1 MVTQEFIKKLVVKN
15 DNKIVLLVMDGMGGL
30 PNEFEKT
37 EIESAYTP
45 NLDEVVKH
53 AITGIADPVSMG
65 ITPGSGPGHLGI
77 FGYDPVKWEIGRGVL
92 SALGIGFP
100 IKKKDVA
107 ARGNF
112 ATLDKDGKI
121 VDRRAGRIPTEL
133 CKKLTEMIQNEIK
146 EIDGVKIFI
155 RPVMDY
161 RFVVIL
167 RGEGLSDKIAD
178 TDPQITGVKPLP
190 AKALSKEAEKT
201 AEILNKFIEKAHE
214 IIKDQHPA
222 NGLLLR
228 GFAEYPDIPT
238 MEEVYGLHP
247 AAIATYPMYK
257 GLAKLVGMDILDV
270 PGMEITDELKVLK
283 ENYDKYDFFYF
294 HVKKTDSYGE
304 DGNFE
309 AKVHLIEEVD
319 KTIVPEILKLKPT
332 VFAITGDHST
342 PARMKQHSFH
352 GVPFVL
358 YSENARPDRAEYFSE
373 REIGTKGGLGRFEAK
388 NEIILMLAHAMKL
401 KKFGA

>member
-1 MVTQEFIKKLVVKN
+1 MVTQEFVKKLVVKN
-15 DNKIVLLVMDGMGGL
+15 DNKIILLVMDGMGGL

-92 SALGIGFP
+92 AALGIGFP
-100 IKKKDVA
+100 IKKRDVA

-146 EIDGVKIFI
+146 EIDGVEIFI

-178 TDPQITGVKPLP
+178 TDPQVTGVKPLP

-201 AEILNKFIEKAHE
+201 AKILNKFIAKAYA
-214 IIKDQHPA
+214 IIKDRHPA

-247 AAIATYPMYK
+247 AVIATYPMYK

-270 PGMEITDELKVLK
+270 PGMEITDELKVLR

-373 REIGTKGGLGRFEAK
+373 REIGTKGGLGRFKAK

>member
-1 MVTQEFIKKLVVKN
+1 MVSQEFIKKLSVKN
-15 DNKIVLLVMDGMGGL
+15 ENKIVLLVMDGVGGL
-30 PNEFEKT
+30 PNKFGKT
-37 EIESAYTP
+37 EIEEAYTP
-45 NLDEVVKH
+45 NLDKVVEEGVS
-53 AITGIADPVSMG
+53 GIADPVSMG

-92 SALGIGFP
+92 AALGIGFP
-100 IKKKDVA
+100 IKEKDVA

-112 ATLDKDGKI
+112 ATLDENGKI
-121 VDRRAGRIPTEL
+121 IDRRAGRIPTEL
-133 CKKLTEMIQNEIK
+133 CKKLTEKIQNEIK
-146 EIDGVKIFI
+146 EIDGVEIFI

-161 RFVVIL
+161 RFVLIM

-178 TDPQITGVKPLP
+178 TDPQITGVEPLP
-190 AKALSKEAEKT
+190 AKATDKSAERT
-201 AEILNKFIEKAHE
+201 AEIVNKFVQRARE
-214 IIKDQHPA
+214 IIKNEHPA

-228 GFAEYPDIPT
+228 GFSEYPNIPK
-238 MEEVYGLHP
+238 MEEVYKLSP

-257 GLAKLVGMDILDV
+257 GLAKLVGMEILDV
-270 PGMEITDELKVLK
+270 PGMEIEDELKVLK
-283 ENYDKYDFFYF
+283 ENYEKYDFFYF

-304 DGNFE
+304 DGNFD

-319 KTIVPEILKLKPT
+319 KVIIPEILKLSPT

-342 PARMKQHSFH
+342 PAMMKQHSFH

-358 YSENARPDRAEYFSE
+358 LSPYARPDRAEYFSE

-388 NEIILMLAHAMKL
+388 NEIILMLAHSLKL

>member
-1 MVTQEFIKKLVVKN
+1 MVDQEFIKKLVVKN
-15 DNKIVLLVMDGMGGL
+15 DNKIVLLVMDGVGGL
-30 PNEFEKT
+30 PNEFGKT
-37 EIESAYTP
+37 EIEEAYTP
-45 NLDEVVKH
+45 NLDNVVKEG
-53 AITGIADPVSMG
+53 ISGIADPVSMG

-77 FGYDPVKWEIGRGVL
+77 FGYDPVKWQIGRGVL
-92 SALGIGFP
+92 AALGIGFP
-100 IKKKDVA
+100 IQKGDVA

-112 ATLDKDGKI
+112 ATLDEGGNI
-121 VDRRAGRIPTEL
+121 TDRRAGRIPTEI
-133 CKKLTEMIQNEIK
+133 CAKLTEKIQKEIK
-146 EIDGVKIFI
+146 EIDGVEIFV

-161 RFVVIL
+161 RFVLIL

-190 AKALSKEAEKT
+190 AKPLDDSAKKT
-201 AEILNKFIEKAHE
+201 AEILNKFIEKAHK
-214 IIKDQHPA
+214 IIENEHPA

-228 GFAEYPDIPT
+228 GFSEYPDIPS
-238 MEEVYGLHP
+238 MEKVYGLNP

-257 GLAKLVGMDILDV
+257 GLAKLVGMEILDV
-270 PGMEITDELKVLK
+270 PGMDITDELKVLK
-283 ENYDKYDFFYF
+283 ENYEKYDFFYF

-309 AKVHLIEEVD
+309 AKVHLIEEAD
-319 KTIVPEILKLKPT
+319 KVIVPEILKLHPA

-342 PARMKQHSFH
+342 PAKMKQHSFH

-358 YSENARPDRAEYFSE
+358 YSPLARPDRAEYFSE

-388 NEIILMLAHAMKL
+388 NEIILMLAHASKL

>member
-1 MVTQEFIKKLVVKN
+1 MVNQEFLKKLLTKN
-15 DNKIVLLVMDGMGGL
+15 ENKIVLLVMDGMGGL
-30 PNEFEKT
+30 PNEFGKT
-37 EIESAYTP
+37 EIEEAYTP
-45 NLDEVVKH
+45 NLDNIVKEG
-53 AITGIADPVSMG
+53 ISGIADPVSMG

-77 FGYDPVKWEIGRGVL
+77 FGYDPVKWQIGRGVL
-92 SALGIGFP
+92 AALGIGFP

-112 ATLDKDGKI
+112 ATLDENGNIK
-121 VDRRAGRIPTEL
+121 DRRAGRIPTEI
-133 CKKLTEMIQNEIK
+133 CAKLTEKIQNEIK
-146 EIDGVKIFI
+146 EIDGVQIFI

-161 RFVVIL
+161 RFVIIL

-190 AKALSKEAEKT
+190 AKPLDDSAKKT

-214 IIKDQHPA
+214 IIKNEHPA

-228 GFAEYPDIPT
+228 GFSEYPDIPS
-238 MEEVYGLHP
+238 MEEAYGLNP

-257 GLAKLVGMDILDV
+257 GLAKLVGMDILHV
-270 PGMEITDELKVLK
+270 PGMEITDELKILK
-283 ENYDKYDFFYF
+283 ENYNKYDFFYF

-304 DGNFE
+304 DGNFD

-319 KTIVPEILKLKPT
+319 KVVVPEILKLNPT

-342 PARMKQHSFH
+342 PAKMKQHSFH

-358 YSENARPDRAEYFSE
+358 YSRFARPDRAEYFSE

-388 NEIILMLAHAMKL
+388 NEIILMLAHALKL